1 MKRLITKILA
11 SLMLVSILMMAPIGV
26 HAQEYKDETRI
37 ATLYTKNAKLYRKT
51 QEVSAAYYTPITK
64 IKSTN
69 KSIAKVGSKKDGNS
83 YTLYVITK
91 KTGTTNISYKVGED
105 IHKVK
110 VVVKKYQNP
119 FQQVKVNGKDVTSQF
134 NKSNVCILDYKK
146 YKNKKIKLKFKKKGR
161 WLMPHADYCTK
172 SYKRIQCI
180 GSMSSPEPFKVTK
193 KGSIASLWSI
203 NTKTNMTED
212 CLILFK

>member
-1 MKRLITKILA
+1 MKSLITKILA
-11 SLMLVSILMMAPIGV
+11 SLMLVSILMMIPIGV

-37 ATLYTKNAKLYRKT
+37 ATLYTKNAKLYTKK

-83 YTLYVITK
+83 YPLYVITK

-146 YKNKKIKLKFKKKGR
+146 YKKELN
-161 WLMPHADYCTK
+161 
-172 SYKRIQCI
+172 
-180 GSMSSPEPFKVTK
+180 SSKY
-193 KGSIASLWSI
+193 
-203 NTKTNMTED
+203 D
-212 CLILFK
+212 R

>member
-1 MKRLITKILA
+1 MKKIVTKILA
-11 SLMLVSILMMAPIGV
+11 SLMVVTMLMIAPLGV
-26 HAQEYKDETRI
+26 HAQEYKDETKI
-37 ATLYTKNAKLYRKT
+37 VTLYTKNAQFYTKKQT
-51 QEVSAAYYTPITK
+51 VSNSFEIPITK

-69 KSIAKVGSKKDGNS
+69 KSIAKVGSKKEDNK
-83 YTLYVITK
+83 YVLYVITK

-105 IHKVK
+105 THKVK
-110 VVVKKYQNP
+110 VIVKKYQNP

-180 GSMSSPEPFKVTK
+180 GGMASPEPFKVTK

-203 NTKTNMTED
+203 NTENNMSED

>member
-1 MKRLITKILA
+1 MKKTATQILA
-11 SLMLVSILMMAPIGV
+11 LLIAVTMLTIAPIGV
-26 HAQEYKDETRI
+26 HAQEYRDETKTV
-37 ATLYTKNAKLYRKT
+37 TLYTKNAQLYTKKQT
-51 QEVSAAYYTPITK
+51 VSGSFETPITK

-69 KSIAKVGSKKDGNS
+69 KAIAKVGSKKEDNK
-83 YTLYVITK
+83 YFLYVITK
-91 KTGTTNISYKVGED
+91 KVGTTNISYKVGED
-105 IHKVK
+105 VHKVK
-110 VVVKKYQNP
+110 VIVKKYQNP

-161 WLMPHADYCTK
+161 WLMPHGDYCTK
-172 SYKRIQCI
+172 SYKLIQCI

-203 NTKTNMTED
+203 NTKNNMSED
-212 CLILFK
+212 CFILFK